1 MTDDQYQAALKAF
14 APLYGDSSPQ
24 VLMGSMFGNPDA
36 GIPLWAGYTVG
47 YRLVAQTIERDELG
61 DWKAITAL
69 PVSAFLPAT
78 K

>member
-1 MTDDQYQAALKAF
+1 
-14 APLYGDSSPQ
+14 
-24 VLMGSMFGNPDA
+24 MGSMFGNPNA

-47 YRLVAQTIERDELG
+47 YRLVAQTIEREKLG